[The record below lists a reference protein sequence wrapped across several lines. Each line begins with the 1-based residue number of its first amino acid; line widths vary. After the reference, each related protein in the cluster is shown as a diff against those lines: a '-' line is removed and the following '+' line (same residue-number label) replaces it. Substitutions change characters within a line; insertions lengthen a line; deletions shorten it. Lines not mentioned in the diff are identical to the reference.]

1 MLQMKEVQVIAFP
14 TLEAD
19 AISRAESAPKPFCSI
34 SVCPSFENHAKKHPR
49 TQQTAPGMEPVQ
61 AVCL

>member
-34 SVCPSFENHAKKHPR
+34 SGCPSFEMHKNPQVNDSDRRGNLK
-49 TQQTAPGMEPVQ
+49 
-61 AVCL
+61 